1 MTRDEFVSELK
12 NRDATLLPTA
22 SDRAIELA
30 RNSLQQMRAAMIP
43 QALSDMYKNVA
54 GGIIS
59 GDSHIFG
66 AEDIV
71 RPKRNYEIPGLVQI
85 NREVSGMPG
94 TAGKTVFGR
103 NQMFWF
109 AFDAF
114 GNFYMLDILN
124 LNVLREYKSDA
135 YRAIL
140 DCLAV
145 GKI

>member
-1 MTRDEFVSELK
+1 MTREEFISELEK
-12 NRDATLLPTA
+12 RGAVLLPHA
-22 SDRAIELA
+22 SARALELA
-30 RNSLQQMRAAMIP
+30 QNALQQMRAAMMP
-43 QALSDMYKNVA
+43 PVLSDIYKSIA
-54 GGIIS
+54 GGMIA
-59 GDSHIFG
+59 GDSNIFG
-66 AEDIV
+66 TEDIA
-71 RPKRNYEIPGLVQI
+71 RPGRNYEIPSLIQI
-85 NREVSGMPG
+85 NREVSGLPG
-94 TAGKTVFGR
+94 TAGRTIFGR

-124 LNVLREYKSDA
+124 LNALREYGGDA